1 MFSNWVEVDLS
12 AISNNVRL
20 ICQLTGVDVMAVIK
34 ANGYGHGAIPVAKSA
49 LSAGATWCGV
59 ARIDEAIELRQHL
72 DNPILVLGFTPP
84 GRYTDAIQNDIT
96 LAVWNGR
103 QIQHAAGVARKLN
116 RISKLHLK
124 IDTGMSRLGALPE
137 ESTRLAGEIRTY
149 SSLDFNGI
157 FTHFACADEVD
168 QSSMENQ
175 LSSFNEIIKE
185 LGLKGLQPPLVHAAN
200 SAATLRR
207 SDTHFNMVRTGIAIY
222 GMHPSKDCQLPAE
235 FQPVLSW
242 KSVISQIKILP
253 GGRGVSYGHRYHTT
267 GNERIGTIPVGYAD
281 GFRRESGNEVLIS
294 GKRVPVIGRVCMDQ
308 IIVQLDAVPEAK
320 EGDEVILI
328 GRQGDQQITAEEV
341 GDRWGTINYEVTCG
355 LSARVTRIY
364 T

>member
-1 MFSNWVEVDLS
+1 MYSNWVEVDLS
-12 AISNNVRL
+12 ALSHNVRL
-20 ICQLTGVDVMAVIK
+20 ICEMTGVEVMAIIK
-34 ANGYGHGAIPVAKSA
+34 ANGYGHGAIPVARSA
-49 LSAGATWCGV
+49 VKAGATWCGV
-59 ARIDEAIELRQHL
+59 ARIEEAIELRQHL

-84 GRYTDAIQNDIT
+84 DRYTDAIQNDIT
-96 LAVWNGR
+96 LAVWNDG
-103 QIQHAAGVARKLN
+103 QIQHAARIARKLN
-116 RISKLHLK
+116 RIPKLHLK
-124 IDTGMSRLGALPE
+124 IDTGMSRLGAAPE
-137 ESTRLAGEIRTY
+137 ESSRLAREISGNSY
-149 SSLDFNGI
+149 LDFNGI

-168 QSSMENQ
+168 QSSMEKQ
-175 LSSFNEIIKE
+175 LSCFNEIMNE
-185 LGLKGLQPPLVHAAN
+185 LGQMSLRPPLVHAAN

-222 GMHPSKDCQLPAE
+222 GMHPSKDCQLPTE

-253 GGRGVSYGHRYHTT
+253 GGRGVSYGHLYHTA
-267 GNERIGTIPVGYAD
+267 GKERIGTVPVGYAD

-294 GKRVPVIGRVCMDQ
+294 GKRIPVIGRVCMDQ

-328 GRQGDQQITAEEV
+328 GRQGDQHITAEEV
-341 GDRWGTINYEVTCG
+341 GDRWGTVNYEVTCG

-364 T
+364 A